1 MYESDEQ
8 QLFILQS
15 RLKNGDA
22 QAMAEMYEKL
32 VTIAYKVINNH
43 SNSNAKIKALS
54 ADERKQK
61 AHDAATY
68 IIEQYLKRPAFEIT
82 NSITGYLYTRIKW
95 ELYGKDHQNK
105 RDQMVVYTDKL
116 PERNNTRIKYK
127 YLVKDVIT
135 GIDTTYDSV
144 AELYLNPAFKGLK
157 KKRLVESIRTG
168 RKWKNYTFDLL
179 EEKKKKNQK
188 LLYITWTP
196 ATLKHSAAWP
206 LY

>member
-8 QLFILQS
+8 PLFILQS

-54 ADERKQK
+54 ADERQQK

-135 GIDTTYDSV
+135 GIDTTYESA
-144 AELYLNPAFKGLK
+144 AELYLNPAFKRLK

-168 RKWKNYTFDLL
+168 RKWKNYIFDVL
-179 EEKKKKNQK
+179 EVLE
-188 LLYITWTP
+188 
-196 ATLKHSAAWP
+196 
-206 LY
+206 

>member
-1 MYESDEQ
+1 MSESDDQE
-8 QLFILQS
+8 LFNLQS

-32 VTIAYKVINNH
+32 VTVAYKTINSR
-43 SNSNAKIKALS
+43 SNSKAKIKALS

-68 IIEQYLKRPAFEIT
+68 LIEQYLKRPAFVIT
-82 NSITGYLYTRIKW
+82 KSITGYLYTRINW

-116 PERNNTRIKYK
+116 PERNGARIKYK
-127 YLVKDVIT
+127 YLVKDVAT
-135 GIDTTYDSV
+135 GIYTTYDSA
-144 AELYLNPAFKGLK
+144 AELYLNPAFKGLR

-168 RKWKNYTFDLL
+168 RKWKNYIFDLL
-179 EEKKKKNQK
+179 EVIE
-188 LLYITWTP
+188 
-196 ATLKHSAAWP
+196 
-206 LY
+206 

>member
-1 MYESDEQ
+1 MAKPQNRTVSVMPYFERPVSDDQ
-8 QLFILQS
+8 KLFNFQFEF
-15 RLKNGDA
+15 KKGNT
-22 QAMAEMYEKL
+22 QALAEMYEKL
-32 VTIAYKVINNH
+32 VTVAYKIINNR

-68 IIEQYLKRPAFEIT
+68 LIEQYLKRPEFVIAD
-82 NSITGYLYTRIKW
+82 SVTGYLETRVNW

-105 RDQMVVYTDKL
+105 RDQMLIYTDKL
-116 PERNNTRIKYK
+116 PERNSAKIKYK
-127 YLVKDVIT
+127 YIVKDINT

-168 RKWKNYTFDLL
+168 RKWKNYIFDLL
-179 EEKKKKNQK
+179 EVVE
-188 LLYITWTP
+188 
-196 ATLKHSAAWP
+196 
-206 LY
+206 

>member
-1 MYESDEQ
+1 MLESDNQ
-8 QLFILQS
+8 QLFNLQS

-32 VTIAYKVINNH
+32 VTVAYKIIN
-43 SNSNAKIKALS
+43 SRSRGNAKIKALS

-68 IIEQYLKRPAFEIT
+68 IIEQYLKRPDFTIT

-95 ELYGKDHQNK
+95 ELYGKNHQNK

-116 PERNNTRIKYK
+116 PERNVARKKYK
-127 YLVKDVIT
+127 YLVKDVMT
-135 GIDTTYDSV
+135 GIDATYESV
-144 AELYLNPAFKGLK
+144 AELYLNPAFNGLR

-168 RKWKNYTFDLL
+168 RKWKNYIFDLL
-179 EEKKKKNQK
+179 EVIE
-188 LLYITWTP
+188 
-196 ATLKHSAAWP
+196 
-206 LY
+206 

>member
-1 MYESDEQ
+1 MAESDDQ
-8 QLFILQS
+8 QLFNLQS

-32 VTIAYKVINNH
+32 VTIAYKTINSR

-68 IIEQYLKRPAFEIT
+68 IIEQYLKRPAFVIT
-82 NSITGYLYTRIKW
+82 DSITGYLYTRINW

-116 PERNNTRIKYK
+116 PEQNGVRIKYK
-127 YLVKDVIT
+127 YLVKDVAT
-135 GIDTTYDSV
+135 GIYTTYESV
-144 AELYLNPAFKGLK
+144 AELYLNPAFKGLR

-168 RKWKNYTFDLL
+168 RKWKNYIFDLL
-179 EEKKKKNQK
+179 EVIE
-188 LLYITWTP
+188 
-196 ATLKHSAAWP
+196 
-206 LY
+206 

>member
-1 MYESDEQ
+1 MFESDEQ
-8 QLFILQS
+8 QLFKLQN

-32 VTIAYKVINNH
+32 VAIAYKTINKQ
-43 SNSNAKIKALS
+43 SNSFAKIKALS

-82 NSITGYLYTRIKW
+82 NSITGYLYKRINW
-95 ELYGKDHQNK
+95 ELYGNGHQNK
-105 RDQMVVYTDKL
+105 RDQIVVYTDKL
-116 PERNNTRIKYK
+116 PERNARIKYK

-135 GIDTTYDSV
+135 GKETTYESA
-144 AELYLNPAFKGLK
+144 AELYLNPAFKRLK

-168 RKWKNYTFDLL
+168 RKWKNYIFDVF
-179 EEKKKKNQK
+179 EVSE
-188 LLYITWTP
+188 
-196 ATLKHSAAWP
+196 
-206 LY
+206 

>member
-1 MYESDEQ
+1 MAERDEQ

-22 QAMAEMYEKL
+22 QAMEEMYENL
-32 VTIAYKVINNH
+32 VTIAYKTINDQ
-43 SNSNAKIKALS
+43 SNINAKIKALS

-95 ELYGKDHQNK
+95 ELYGKDHQYK

-116 PERNNTRIKYK
+116 PERNGARIKYK

-135 GIDTTYDSV
+135 GKEATYESV
-144 AELYLNPAFKGLK
+144 AELYLNPAFKGLR

-168 RKWKNYTFDLL
+168 RKWKNYIFDLL
-179 EEKKKKNQK
+179 EVIE
-188 LLYITWTP
+188 
-196 ATLKHSAAWP
+196 
-206 LY
+206 

>member
-1 MYESDEQ
+1 MAESDEQ
-8 QLFILQS
+8 QLFSLQR

-32 VTIAYKVINNH
+32 VTIAYKTINNQ

-68 IIEQYLKRPAFEIT
+68 IIEQYLKRPAFVIT
-82 NSITGYLYTRIKW
+82 DSITGYLYTRINW
-95 ELYGKDHQNK
+95 ELYGKDHQYK

-116 PERNNTRIKYK
+116 PERNGARIKYK

-135 GIDTTYDSV
+135 GKDTTYESAD
-144 AELYLNPAFKGLK
+144 ELYLNPAFKGLR

-168 RKWKNYTFDLL
+168 RKWKNYIFDLL
-179 EEKKKKNQK
+179 EVME
-188 LLYITWTP
+188 
-196 ATLKHSAAWP
+196 
-206 LY
+206 